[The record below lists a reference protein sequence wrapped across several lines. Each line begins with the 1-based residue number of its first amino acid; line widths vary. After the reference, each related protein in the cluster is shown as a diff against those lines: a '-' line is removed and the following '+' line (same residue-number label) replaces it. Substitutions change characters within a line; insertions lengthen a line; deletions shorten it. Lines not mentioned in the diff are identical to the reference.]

1 MTRRSIWKRGAIVG
15 IAAISAY
22 SVGVVPR
29 AVSAATTPGFRFN
42 PSMALLDNGAST
54 GAAEPTIKVDSAG
67 HIYVTGPAGVPTG
80 GCPWWSVHPDSLNS
94 AGLPY
99 DYLGL
104 FDQFPGTA
112 LGGGDCDIAAGGLPR
127 QGAYDNLALSS
138 LSLADLTVNES
149 RDGGK
154 TLKTTPNPFGSLV
167 PGDDRQW
174 NAADTGLRQ
183 VYMVVHDA
191 GSDNIQ
197 FGSSTDGGYTYIRPA
212 VGGQAIDFTAVP
224 GAVGNNYFGEPVV
237 NPHTHLIYVPFL
249 AGATAQDASN
259 SVVDTVYLAVGNPCA
274 LSCVPG
280 SPIAD
285 VSWTDYTVYGPKVGA
300 SFGYIFPSAAID
312 AAGNVY
318 VSWSDD
324 SHVWI
329 SHSTRPAS
337 GGPWSAPVTMD
348 QGAPSHSNVMQ
359 WIVGGASGVVDAVWY
374 SAELTGSGTTC
385 PAGASGTPNDSNGVN
400 NNCFDDWEVE
410 FGQSRNG
417 GATFRLSDVKELVH
431 IGSLCTQGL
440 NCTVSNGNRNLLDF
454 FQVALDPAGAANVAF
469 ADDVSGTVNIEYTRQ
484 CAGVSATSGQ
494 SIAYSCKAFLPP
506 PPPPHPVC
514 GVATNGYLATLATDP
529 AGDAINPTGA
539 GGDTSSVDITNVQVK
554 VTGTS
559 LTTIL
564 TIANLATDPPTP
576 ITGTSDTYYY
586 VAWRTGGVWWATL
599 ASEPQPDAMAFTY
612 GNFDTNTNQLT
623 TSNATTGTITTG
635 SPGTIS
641 VNVPLSALGNPAIP
655 VTKTNASSAAVQE
668 PVSVVSSGEGAV
680 GTGLV
685 FTHPDDRAPNQGY
698 GSSWSVC

>member
-1 MTRRSIWKRGAIVG
+1 
-15 IAAISAY
+15 
-22 SVGVVPR
+22 
-29 AVSAATTPGFRFN
+29 
-42 PSMALLDNGAST
+42 
-54 GAAEPTIKVDSAG
+54 
-67 HIYVTGPAGVPTG
+67 
-80 GCPWWSVHPDSLNS
+80 
-94 AGLPY
+94 
-99 DYLGL
+99 
-104 FDQFPGTA
+104 
-112 LGGGDCDIAAGGLPR
+112 
-127 QGAYDNLALSS
+127 
-138 LSLADLTVNES
+138 
-149 RDGGK
+149 
-154 TLKTTPNPFGSLV
+154 
-167 PGDDRQW
+167 
-174 NAADTGLRQ
+174 
-183 VYMVVHDA
+183 MVVHDA

-197 FGSSTDGGYTYIRPA
+197 FGSSTDGGYTYTRPA

-237 NPHTHLIYVPFL
+237 NPHTHFIYVPFL

-274 LSCVPG
+274 LSCAPG
-280 SPIAD
+280 SPITD
-285 VSWTDYTVYGPKVGA
+285 VSWTDYTVYGPKAGA

-348 QGAPSHSNVMQ
+348 QGSPSHSNLMQ

-410 FGQSRNG
+410 FAQSRNSG
-417 GATFRLSDVKELVH
+417 TTFRLSDAKELVH

-484 CAGVSATSGQ
+484 CAGLSATSGQ

-514 GVATNGYLATLATDP
+514 GVAANGYLATLATDP

-554 VTGTS
+554 VTGTNS
-559 LTTIL
+559 HDDL
-564 TIANLATDPPTP
+564 
-576 ITGTSDTYYY
+576 
-586 VAWRTGGVWWATL
+586 
-599 ASEPQPDAMAFTY
+599 
-612 GNFDTNTNQLT
+612 
-623 TSNATTGTITTG
+623 
-635 SPGTIS
+635 
-641 VNVPLSALGNPAIP
+641 
-655 VTKTNASSAAVQE
+655 
-668 PVSVVSSGEGAV
+668 
-680 GTGLV
+680 
-685 FTHPDDRAPNQGY
+685 DDRESGDRSTHAGHRHLRHLLLRRVADRR
-698 GSSWSVC
+698 GVVGDTGE